1 MKGTH
6 TQVASL
12 RAAATVVPTRRT
24 LAAATVRLPPP
35 RPLHSGSAASLLLFS
50 DGVGPAV
57 CTLRNTPRTPA
68 YPALTSRVLAS
79 RNALATP
86 RRRLLHTFDAQ
97 SNLPRLPLPELTDT
111 AARYLRSCAPLQS
124 PEEHERTAAAVR
136 EFLRDGGLGEVAQA
150 RLRKLDAEAK
160 GSWLE
165 DIWLRHAYLLYREPS
180 MINVNWFSL
189 LNDHPLL
196 KRSNLRKPTPP
207 GTFTSFQVRRAAE
220 LVTSML
226 RFKAMLDSGK
236 LPADTAKAGPLC
248 MNQYRYMFGVCRV
261 PGAKEDTVYHSFPS
275 PSKHIVVLARNQ
287 LYRVQV
293 LNDDGSLVPLAEIER
308 VLYTVT
314 RDSLESKPEAP
325 IGLLT
330 AGDRDNWFEAYEKLV
345 KLSPQNAEN
354 LEIIH
359 SSLFA
364 LALDDFS
371 ARQNVDTAH
380 QQFFHNFTAVN
391 RWFDKTFQLIV
402 ASNGRAGIN
411 GE

>member
-1 MKGTH
+1 MQTRA
-6 TQVASL
+6 TASL
-12 RAAATVVPTRRT
+12 WAAATVVPTRRT
-24 LAAATVRLPPP
+24 LAAAAVRLPPP
-35 RPLHSGSAASLLLFS
+35 RLLHSGSAVSSLLFS

-57 CTLRNTPRTPA
+57 CTLRNTPPA
-68 YPALTSRVLAS
+68 YPARKPPA
-79 RNALATP
+79 ALATP

-97 SNLPRLPLPELTDT
+97 PNLPRLPLPELTDT
-111 AARYLRSCAPLQS
+111 AARYLRSCSPLQS
-124 PEEHERTAAAVR
+124 PEEHERTAAAVS

-236 LPADTAKAGPLC
+236 LPADTTKAGPLC

-275 PSKHIVVLARNQ
+275 PSKHIVV
-287 LYRVQV
+287 
-293 LNDDGSLVPLAEIER
+293 

-330 AGDRDNWFEAYEKLV
+330 AGDRDIWFEAYEKLV
-345 KLSPQNAEN
+345 KLTPQNAEN

-359 SSLFA
+359 SSLFV